1 MRTTAK
7 KLTDKTEEIK
17 KDVINFINEN
27 NKVTDIVYDETAA
40 ISFKLIQDSMEL
52 IDLYCLY
59 VKELSDTLDVI
70 NSRLQTI
77 CERRNIV
84 LDKIEES

>member
-17 KDVINFINEN
+17 GDIKDFINEN
-27 NKVTDIVYDETAA
+27 CKVTDIVYDESAA
-40 ISFKLIQDSMEL
+40 KSIKLIQDSMEL